1 MNRRLLIA
9 LAGLL
14 LAAPAAA
21 HTGHGEG
28 TGLVAVLAHPF
39 SGAEHLLGMIAVCL
53 GAAWMGGRALW
64 TLPLAFMGTMLVGAA
79 LGLAGVTWLLAD
91 PVVTASLLLVG
102 GGVLRGVDLRGHFAT
117 A

>member
-39 SGAEHLLGMIAVCL
+39 SGAEHLLGMIAVCV

-64 TLPLAFMGTMLVGAA
+64 VLPLAFMATMFAGAA
-79 LGLAGVTWLLAD
+79 LGLAGVTWILAE
-91 PVVTASLLLVG
+91 PVITASLLLLG
-102 GGVLRGVDLRGHFAT
+102 GGVLRGVDLRGRMVT

>member
-28 TGLVAVLAHPF
+28 TGLVAVLTHPF

-53 GAAWMGGRALW
+53 GAAWMGGRTLW
-64 TLPLAFMGTMLVGAA
+64 ALPLAFMGTMLTGAA
-79 LGLAGVTWLLAD
+79 LGLAGVTWILAD
-91 PVVTASLLLVG
+91 PSVTASLLLVG
-102 GGVLRGVDLRGHFAT
+102 AGVLEGVGLRGRLA
-117 A
+117 AA